1 MNKYSADRHFK
12 IAYEHLQKKNYG
24 KSAELFEKL
33 EKAYPENLSILRNL
47 AHCYAYLKEFE
58 KAEICLR
65 KIINIKPDEPFVYQV
80 LASILKDQDKLED
93 AISVVNEGLKKKL
106 INEKWEIQKNLFFPK
121 IPFNNEEI
129 KKYRQK
135 IEKEFEKILNVNFQV
150 QLEYDN
156 DQIIVPPHVDLSYS
170 DWDNLDLNQKNVQAL
185 KKLYNILN
193 EEQYSDREIKGKIR
207 IGIISEF
214 FTDHTIGKLYKNL
227 IFSLDKSKFETFVFH
242 SQKTYQGDIFN
253 EFKEKEKEGIFKNEF
268 LPIKLSEKI
277 SVIKGFKFDIIFYPD
292 IGMSIEFYYLALI
305 RLAKFQ
311 VTTFGHPE
319 TTGSKSIDYYLISKK
334 CINENTQKHY
344 SEKLLLIEHLPMIY
358 SKPISKKKLTED
370 ELNRKNIYSCP
381 QTLFK
386 LHPDFDQIIFD
397 ILDKDQK
404 AIVYFLKDKNKVW
417 YKKLINRLNKN
428 KKYDSNRIIFLDP
441 LNYNDYLLHLGRASV
456 LLDPI
461 YYGAGNSF
469 FESMLFGTPSVTLP
483 TDHIKSRLVLGAYK
497 QMNIKDPPIAKDTQ
511 NYVNLAI
518 NYANRDDISEL
529 KKKYR
534 KAAEEKLF
542 NTKKAGEE
550 FNQAILNLFNL
561 N

>member
-1 MNKYSADRHFK
+1 
-12 IAYEHLQKKNYG
+12 
-24 KSAELFEKL
+24 
-33 EKAYPENLSILRNL
+33 
-47 AHCYAYLKEFE
+47 
-58 KAEICLR
+58 
-65 KIINIKPDEPFVYQV
+65 
-80 LASILKDQDKLED
+80 
-93 AISVVNEGLKKKL
+93 
-106 INEKWEIQKNLFFPK
+106 
-121 IPFNNEEI
+121 
-129 KKYRQK
+129 
-135 IEKEFEKILNVNFQV
+135 
-150 QLEYDN
+150 
-156 DQIIVPPHVDLSYS
+156 
-170 DWDNLDLNQKNVQAL
+170 
-185 KKLYNILN
+185 
-193 EEQYSDREIKGKIR
+193 
-207 IGIISEF
+207 
-214 FTDHTIGKLYKNL
+214 
-227 IFSLDKSKFETFVFH
+227 
-242 SQKTYQGDIFN
+242 
-253 EFKEKEKEGIFKNEF
+253 
-268 LPIKLSEKI
+268 
-277 SVIKGFKFDIIFYPD
+277 
-292 IGMSIEFYYLALI
+292 
-305 RLAKFQ
+305 
-311 VTTFGHPE
+311 
-319 TTGSKSIDYYLISKK
+319 
-334 CINENTQKHY
+334 
-344 SEKLLLIEHLPMIY
+344 MIY